1 MELFRKKTAIV
12 EKITYLCAMN
22 AKDQN
27 VSYTFYRLGPDFI
40 TWFYPID
47 TTPIDQEILDPNG
60 QIGLEYYEDIPGAV
74 EHLKPFDSHWFMQEE
89 NEEALGILREDLVF
103 LSTVFGMIGAHSLLA
118 QLVGSAE
125 ERLFQ
130 YKLGAEGGSPECMV
144 GFGQMMCLK
153 NHVSDGWQWIEKGA
167 EKGCEMGMLLAG
179 ISYQY
184 GTLSEIDYKKAAYFY
199 RRAIKEFHNFFAF
212 INYGVMLVD
221 ANCCHT
227 ALYTFG
233 HAMKR
238 SESQMQLLKRKGMTN
253 ILNNIDSCEALLQLP
268 YEVRPK
274 HIAFEH
280 YSPELDSSFC
290 QKGESPRPVGAYG
303 QKPQPWQPDNS
314 RMVPKDI
321 EERDNYLAK
330 IKSREVMMEIDEK
343 YRIFLKYDDGTPIA
357 EVKMPALPKALY
369 FVFLN
374 HPEGFPLK
382 HLVDYRDELL
392 SWYRKLSNRYNIDKS
407 IDDLTDPTKNSAN
420 EKISRIG
427 KAFRDAI
434 ENCDDSIDTFIPIG
448 SKGEVYAVLV
458 DRERIM
464 KVIQSHFK

>member
-1 MELFRKKTAIV
+1 MELFRKKAAIV
-12 EKITYLCAMN
+12 EKIAYLCTMN

-103 LSTVFGMIGAHSLLA
+103 LSTVFSMSGAYSVLA
-118 QLVGSAE
+118 QLVNSVE

-130 YKLGAEGGSPECMV
+130 YKLGAECGSPECMV

-153 NHVSDGWQWIEKGA
+153 GHVSDGWQWIEKGA

-184 GTLSEIDYKKAAYFY
+184 GTLSEIDYEKAAYFY

-212 INYGVMLVD
+212 INYGVMLVE
-221 ANCCHT
+221 ANYCHT
-227 ALYTFG
+227 ALYTFE
-233 HAMKR
+233 HAMKV
-238 SESQMQLLKRKGMTN
+238 SESQMWLIERKDVTN
-253 ILNNIDSCEALLQLP
+253 ILSNIDSCRALLQLP
-268 YEVRPK
+268 YDERTK
-274 HIAFEH
+274 HMVFEYH
-280 YSPELDSSFC
+280 NPELDSTCC
-290 QKGESPRPVGAYG
+290 QKGLSPRPIGAYG
-303 QKPQPWQPDNS
+303 QKPQPWQLDDK
-314 RMVPKDI
+314 RLVPKDI
-321 EERDNYLAK
+321 EERNNYLAK
-330 IKSREVMMEIDEK
+330 IKSREVIMEIDGN

-357 EVKMPALPKALY
+357 EVKIPALPKTLY

-382 HLVDYRDELL
+382 HLIDYREELL
-392 SWYRKLSNRYNIDKS
+392 SWYRKLSNRSKLDKS
-407 IDDLTDPTKNSAN
+407 IDDLTDATSNSAN
-420 EKISRIG
+420 EKISRIS
-427 KAFRDAI
+427 KAFRDAV
-434 ENCDDSIDTFIPIG
+434 NGSDSVDAFIPTG
-448 SKGEVYAVLV
+448 NKGEVYAVIV
-458 DRERIM
+458 DRKR
-464 KVIQSHFK
+464 VLSPF

>member
-1 MELFRKKTAIV
+1 MELFRKKAAIV
-12 EKITYLCAMN
+12 EKIAYLCTMN

-103 LSTVFGMIGAHSLLA
+103 ISTVFSMSGAYSVLA
-118 QLVGSAE
+118 QLVNSVE

-130 YKLGAEGGSPECMV
+130 YKLGAECGSPECMV

-153 NHVSDGWQWIEKGA
+153 GHVSDGWQWIEKGA

-184 GTLSEIDYKKAAYFY
+184 GTLSEIDFEKAAYFY

-212 INYGVMLVD
+212 INYGVMLVE

-227 ALYTFG
+227 ALYTFE

-238 SESQMQLLKRKGMTN
+238 SESQIWLLETKGVTN
-253 ILNNIDSCEALLQLP
+253 ILSNIDSCKALLQLQ
-268 YEVRPK
+268 YEERPK
-274 HIAFEH
+274 HIVFEYH
-280 YSPELDSSFC
+280 NPELDSSFC

-303 QKPQPWQPDNS
+303 KKPLPWQLDDK
-314 RMVPKDI
+314 RIVPKDI

-382 HLVDYRDELL
+382 HLIDYREELL
-392 SWYRKLSNRYNIDKS
+392 SWYRKLSNRKNAEKYIDKLVDS
-407 IDDLTDPTKNSAN
+407 TDNSAN
-420 EKISRIG
+420 EKISRIRE
-427 KAFRDAI
+427 AF
-434 ENCDDSIDTFIPIG
+434 ENASRCLNISCVSFIPTG
-448 SKGEVYAVLV
+448 SKGELYSIHNK
-458 DRERIM
+458 E
-464 KVIQSHFK
+464 KCCKG

>member
-1 MELFRKKTAIV
+1 MELFRKKAAIV
-12 EKITYLCAMN
+12 EKIAYLCTMN

-103 LSTVFGMIGAHSLLA
+103 LSTVFSMSGAYSVLA
-118 QLVGSAE
+118 QLVNSVQ

-130 YKLGAEGGSPECMV
+130 YKLGAECGSPECMV

-153 NHVSDGWQWIEKGA
+153 GHVSDGWQWIEKGA

-184 GTLSEIDYKKAAYFY
+184 GTLSEIDYEKAAYFY

-212 INYGVMLVD
+212 INYGVMLVE

-227 ALYTFG
+227 ALYTFE

-238 SESQMQLLKRKGMTN
+238 SESQMWLLETKGVTN
-253 ILNNIDSCEALLQLP
+253 ILSNIDSCKALLQLQ
-268 YEVRPK
+268 YEERPK
-274 HIAFEH
+274 HIVFEYH
-280 YSPELDSSFC
+280 NPELDSSFC

-303 QKPQPWQPDNS
+303 KKTLPWQLDDK
-314 RMVPKDI
+314 RIVPKDI
-321 EERDNYLAK
+321 EERNNYLAK
-330 IKSREVMMEIDEK
+330 IKSREVVMAIDEK
-343 YRIFLKYDDGTPIA
+343 YRIYLKYDDVTPIA

-382 HLVDYRDELL
+382 HLIDYREELL
-392 SWYRKLSNRYNIDKS
+392 SWYRKLSNRSKLDKS
-407 IDDLTDPTKNSAN
+407 IDDLTDATSNSAN
-420 EKISRIG
+420 EKISRIS
-427 KAFRDAI
+427 KAFRDAV
-434 ENCDDSIDTFIPIG
+434 NGSDSVDAFIPTG
-448 SKGEVYAVLV
+448 NKGEVYAVIV
-458 DRERIM
+458 DRKR
-464 KVIQSHFK
+464 VLSPF